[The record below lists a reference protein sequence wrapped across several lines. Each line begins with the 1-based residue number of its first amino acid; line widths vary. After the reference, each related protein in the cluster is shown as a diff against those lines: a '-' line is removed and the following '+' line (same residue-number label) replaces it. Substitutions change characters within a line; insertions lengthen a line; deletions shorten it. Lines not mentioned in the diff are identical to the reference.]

1 MLGFAGIDFED
12 TMPCPRNTVTWE
24 SFVAVEW
31 IELTLKIFG
40 VGPLRRASP
49 DPKALGPS
57 DYLVAPSLLS
67 FSPLQVILEASSHP
81 ILKTKILT
89 AIDLGFLVIDSL

>member
-1 MLGFAGIDFED
+1 VLGFAGIDFED

-57 DYLVAPSLLS
+57 DYLVAPSIFNLRFTFILS
-67 FSPLQVILEASSHP
+67 PSSY
-81 ILKTKILT
+81 
-89 AIDLGFLVIDSL
+89 S